1 MPHLDLLSPHTSGM
15 REDVEAGSSQEVKF
29 QYEGWLD
36 EGAELRARL
45 QEVRRYYA
53 AINMQPQIGIE

>member
-1 MPHLDLLSPHTSGM
+1 M

-29 QYEGWLD
+29 QCEGWLD